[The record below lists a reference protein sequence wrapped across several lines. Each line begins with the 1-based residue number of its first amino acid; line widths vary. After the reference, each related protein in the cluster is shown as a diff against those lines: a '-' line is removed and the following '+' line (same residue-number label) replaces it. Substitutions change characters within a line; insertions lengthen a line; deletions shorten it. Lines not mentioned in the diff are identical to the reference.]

1 MNLAFGWKML
11 IVVDMCLALYLYFTY
26 IVNVTIRNDSEDNVC
41 IAVSQY
47 RSTPVLRCYPI
58 SDNAIYSIAIKY
70 RRYRIIF

>member
-47 RSTPVLRCYPI
+47 RTAEKSTCLGSRTLKNSAGFPE
-58 SDNAIYSIAIKY
+58 
-70 RRYRIIF
+70 

>member
-47 RSTPVLRCYPI
+47 RRG
-58 SDNAIYSIAIKY
+58 SDNMIYTGETNDH
-70 RRYRIIF
+70 FGETV

>member
-47 RSTPVLRCYPI
+47 RRRQI
-58 SDNAIYSIAIKY
+58 SNSWHFSSAMEHF
-70 RRYRIIF
+70 RYL

>member
-47 RSTPVLRCYPI
+47 RRQ
-58 SDNAIYSIAIKY
+58 
-70 RRYRIIF
+70 F

>member
-11 IVVDMCLALYLYFTY
+11 IVVDMCLALYLYSTY

-47 RSTPVLRCYPI
+47 RMLLL
-58 SDNAIYSIAIKY
+58 
-70 RRYRIIF
+70 

>member
-41 IAVSQY
+41 IAVSQMY
-47 RSTPVLRCYPI
+47 VNKEMKAKESESET
-58 SDNAIYSIAIKY
+58 
-70 RRYRIIF
+70 